1 MPVNTQNW
9 KERFG
14 RGAWEIFRRTVSIAG
29 RVIDVQTGKSVS
41 GAKVLA
47 ISDFKRLI
55 TSTGIDGR
63 FHFLD
68 LPEGTYKLIAS
79 QPFSGYRF
87 ETFQVEVTT
96 FHDVEGNI
104 KKLPKDE
111 YKTNIRP
118 VGWGEEEMTVGQ
130 GSSSKIGYLIIK
142 LKP

>member
-1 MPVNTQNW
+1 MSKQNW

-14 RGAWEIFRRTVSIAG
+14 SGSWEVFRRTVSIAG
-29 RVIDVQTGKSVS
+29 RVTDIQTGKSIS

-47 ISDFKRLI
+47 ISDFKRLMTI
-55 TSTGIDGR
+55 TGIDGH

-68 LPEGTYKLIAS
+68 LPEGTYRLIAS

-87 ETFQVEVTT
+87 ETFQVEVIA

-104 KKLPKDE
+104 RKLPKGE

-130 GSSSKIGYLIIK
+130 GSSSETGYLIIE